1 MLDEITNNLMEAGVC
16 SLEYEVKDYIIT
28 RMKEELSEVEPNSS
42 LGNDEI
48 FELIDFPSIVSMSV
62 AISGTPVSNSITES
76 MDSGNILYRLIV
88 WSIIRGRWFPL
99 SALEAYIELNG
110 DIDSD
115 DVPDASDIALAVLYQ
130 NYGIDFEDVVEAFF
144 DQLLGD
150 CDVEEV
156 CDEFRAGKLREDV
169 ESIEPERG
177 DDNEE
182 DC

>member
-48 FELIDFPSIVSMSV
+48 FELIDFPSIVSDECWIAQES
-62 AISGTPVSNSITES
+62 VSNSITES
-76 MDSGNILYRLIV
+76 MDSETYYTADCM
-88 WSIIRGRWFPL
+88 SIIEDVGL
-99 SALEAYIELNG
+99 VSALEAYIELNG
-110 DIDSD
+110 DIGSNNIPDSQE
-115 DVPDASDIALAVLYQ
+115 IAIAVLYQ

-150 CDVEEV
+150 YDVEEV

>member
-42 LGNDEI
+42 LGDDEI
-48 FELIDFPSIVSMSV
+48 FELIDFPSIVSEECSV
-62 AISGTPVSNSITES
+62 FQDSVSDNITES
-76 MDSGNILYRLIV
+76 MDSETYYTV
-88 WSIIRGRWFPL
+88 DCMAIIEDVGL
-99 SALEAYIELNG
+99 VSALEAYIELHG
-110 DIDSD
+110 DIDCHNI
-115 DVPDASDIALAVLYQ
+115 PEAQDIALAVLYQ
-130 NYGIDFEDVVEAFF
+130 NYEIDFNDVVEEFF

-150 CDVEEV
+150 CNVEEV

-169 ESIEPERG
+169 ESIEPDRG

>member
-48 FELIDFPSIVSMSV
+48 FELIDFPSIVSDECCIAQES
-62 AISGTPVSNSITES
+62 VSNSITES
-76 MDSGNILYRLIV
+76 MDSETYYTV
-88 WSIIRGRWFPL
+88 DCMAIIMDVGFK

-182 DC
+182 E